1 MLRYALRR
9 PWALLGLG
17 GAWAQPALPRDTD
30 TVALGPGYGL
40 QVYYTLRRGIIS
52 TVPLTRWHLA
62 FEVAP
67 RGAAIRT
74 NHAANVTVYKTR
86 RDTTSWASLGL
97 EDTTERLYDDLC
109 RWTQGA
115 LNRTANPNNPADFG
129 WGLYN
134 PSTRI
139 VTGDSLYILQ
149 VGQTYYK
156 VWIKELRDNAYY
168 LRTAALDG
176 SGELN
181 TTVPKSLAASAKFV
195 YYDISAGQALALEP
209 PAAEWDLLFTQYVA
223 FVTPPSG
230 GPAVPYSVVGVFQNP
245 AVRVARVRLTQQANP
260 DTLTLTAYTLDS
272 CLSTI
277 GHDWKEWD
285 GTQWRLADTLY
296 FLVRDGAGA
305 LWRLRFI
312 GFEGHSTG
320 RLLMEK
326 VRLADPTSL
335 RTDQTLTPGHIYPQP
350 AQTELNLHA
359 PFPLRTVELYGL
371 SGQLAYRWEALA
383 GAEVRLTRPPFL
395 PSGLYFLRL
404 IGETQE
410 QWAKVILE

>member
-1 MLRYALRR
+1 MRRHTLPRLCALV
-9 PWALLGLG
+9 GLG

-40 QVYYTLRRGIIS
+40 QVYYSLQRGVVS
-52 TVPLTRWHLA
+52 TVSLDRWHLA

-74 NHAANVTVYKTR
+74 NHAAGVIVYKTR
-86 RDTTSWASLGL
+86 RDTTGWASLAL

-115 LNRTANPNNPADFG
+115 FNRTANPNNPADFG

-134 PSTRI
+134 SSTRI
-139 VTGDSLYILQ
+139 VTGDSLYILR

-156 VWIKELRDNAYY
+156 VWIRELRDNTYY

-181 TTVPKSLAASAKFV
+181 TTVPKSLGASAKFV
-195 YYDISAGQALALEP
+195 YYNLSTGQALALEP

-223 FVTPPSG
+223 FVTPPGG
-230 GPAVPYSVVGVFQNP
+230 GPAVPYPVVGAFQNP
-245 AVRVARVRLTQQANP
+245 AVRVARVRLTRQANP
-260 DTLTLTAYTLDS
+260 DTLTPAAYTLDS

-296 FLVRDGAGA
+296 FLVKDGTGA
-305 LWRLRFI
+305 LWRVRFI
-312 GFEGHSTG
+312 GFEGRSTG
-320 RLLMEK
+320 RILVEK
-326 VRLADPTSL
+326 ARLSGSAGLEATQASGL
-335 RTDQTLTPGHIYPQP
+335 YRLYPQP
-350 AQTELNLHA
+350 AQTELNLYA
-359 PFPLRTVELYGL
+359 PFPLHTVELYGL
-371 SGQLAYRWEALA
+371 TGQLAYRWEALA
-383 GAEVRLTRPPFL
+383 GTEVRLARPPFL
-395 PSGLYFLRL
+395 PAGLYLLRL
-404 IGETQE
+404 IGPAQE
-410 QWAKVILE
+410 EWMKVIFE